1 MEEKLTLEEIKRR
14 GNRAKTNAIV
24 SKIILTIIVIL
35 GCFIILF
42 PIIWMI
48 PGAFKTK
55 QELWGIPNTWWPRNF
70 VKGNFI
76 KIFETDYN
84 GYNFKLSVI
93 VTFVV
98 AVATVILNL
107 TINLFAAFSFST
119 MNYRGKKALWIY
131 YIFTMF
137 IPGITILLTSLRVVS
152 ILNMVDKIWVLI
164 IPGLANAYN
173 IFFFR
178 QFFFGIPVA
187 LEEAAM
193 IDGCSRFKIF
203 WKIFIPMSSTPMVII
218 GINAFMGAWNSY
230 IWPTLTIIDHT
241 EYAQIYQVVRVLS
254 SSSYAGTNYSIIV
267 AATEVAILI
276 PLTLFIIFQKKIVAG
291 ISISGLK

>member
-1 MEEKLTLEEIKRR
+1 MSREKLALGKKKRVNGR
-14 GNRAKTNAIV
+14 ELVK
-24 SKIILTIIVIL
+24 KILLSIFVVF

-42 PIIWMI
+42 PLIWMF

-55 QELWGIPNTWWPRNF
+55 AELWGIPNTWWPRTF
-70 VKGNFI
+70 VHGNFQ
-76 KIFETDYN
+76 KIFETNYN
-84 GYNFKLSVI
+84 GYNFKLSVLM
-93 VTFVV
+93 TFIV
-98 AVATVILNL
+98 AVATVLLNL

-119 MNYRGKKALWIY
+119 MKFRGKKFLWVY

-152 ILNMVDKIWVLI
+152 ILGMVDTIWVLI

-178 QFFFGIPVA
+178 QFFYGIPLA

-193 IDGCSRFKIF
+193 IDGCSRWKIF
-203 WKIFIPMSSTPMVII
+203 WKVFVPMSSTPMVII

-230 IWPTLTIIDHT
+230 IWPTLTIIDNT
-241 EYAQIYQVVRVLS
+241 QFAQIYQVVRVLS
-254 SSSYAGTNYSIIV
+254 TSSYAGTNYSVVI

>member
-1 MEEKLTLEEIKRR
+1 MAKDATLKMATKRRIKISKAISKFLLTLF
-14 GNRAKTNAIV
+14 
-24 SKIILTIIVIL
+24 VIFA
-35 GCFIILF
+35 CFAILF
-42 PIIWMI
+42 PIIWMF
-48 PGAFKTK
+48 PGAFKSK
-55 QELWGIPNTWWPRNF
+55 AELWGLPNTWWPRSF
-70 VKGNFI
+70 VKGNFT

-84 GYNFKLSVI
+84 GYNFKLSVLL
-93 VTFVV
+93 TF
-98 AVATVILNL
+98 AVAAATVVLNL
-107 TINLFAAFSFST
+107 SINFFAAFSFAT
-119 MNYRGKKALWIY
+119 MKFRGKQALWVY

-152 ILNMVDKIWVLI
+152 ILGMIDTIWVLI

-178 QFFFGIPVA
+178 QFFFSIPVA

-230 IWPTLTIIDHT
+230 IWPTLTIIDNT
-241 EYAQIYQVVRVLS
+241 QYAQIYQVVRILS
-254 SSSYAGTNYSIIV
+254 SSSYAGTNYSIVI

>member
-1 MEEKLTLEEIKRR
+1 MPKAKKKQIKASKL
-14 GNRAKTNAIV
+14 V
-24 SKIILTIIVIL
+24 PKILISIFVVL

-42 PIIWMI
+42 PMIWMF

-55 QELWGIPNTWWPRNF
+55 SELWGIPNTWWPRTF
-70 VKGNFI
+70 VSGNFA
-76 KIFETDYN
+76 KIFNTDYN

-93 VTFVV
+93 MTFIV
-98 AVATVILNL
+98 AVSTVILNL
-107 TINLFAAFSFST
+107 LINLLAAFSFAT
-119 MNYRGKKALWIY
+119 MKYRMKKLLWVY

-152 ILNMVDKIWVLI
+152 ILGMVDTIWVLI

-178 QFFFGIPVA
+178 QFFYGIPLA

-193 IDGCSRFKIF
+193 IDGCSRWKIF
-203 WKIFIPMSSTPMVII
+203 WRIFIPMSSTPMVII

-230 IWPTLTIIDHT
+230 IWPTLTIIDHM
-241 EYAQIYQVVRVLS
+241 EYSQIYQVVRVLS
-254 SSSYAGTNYSIIV
+254 TSSYAGPNYSIVI